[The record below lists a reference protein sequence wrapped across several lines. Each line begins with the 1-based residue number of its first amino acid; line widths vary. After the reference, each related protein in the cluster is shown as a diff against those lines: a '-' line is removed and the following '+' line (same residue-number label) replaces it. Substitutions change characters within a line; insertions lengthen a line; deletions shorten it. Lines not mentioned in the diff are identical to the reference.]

1 MIFPW
6 WLCREIL
13 KLFLVVLLRIVFR
26 FYEGNFLEAW
36 DCPCTVSQVFRHL
49 GESWAVSCN
58 GMVMGEVVKGLRSG
72 VSKTP
77 TRGRGSV
84 LCFVSQRKGNLC
96 CSI

>member
-1 MIFPW
+1 MIFPC

-13 KLFLVVLLRIVFR
+13 KLFLVVLLRVVFR

-36 DCPCTVSQVFRHL
+36 GCPRTVSQVFRYL
-49 GESWAVSCN
+49 EESWAVSCN
-58 GMVMGEVVKGLRSG
+58 GMVMGEVVMGLRSG

-77 TRGRGSV
+77 TQGRGSV